1 MCSSDLVAQAQL
13 IWTVGIDDN
22 AWPVGFAGGAE
33 ASFVQEGGGVNALPG
48 SPFSI
53 SEALGADND
62 YYFAGQ
68 YFTVIPANGE
78 YDPVGAVDVDE
89 EAAERAFTDT
99 DLEQRYHFNLPE
111 TLQPTSLLSVTFDMF
126 NLDTSGADP
135 RFGVEVYVNG
145 VLVQPQ
151 IVIRPPQIDVDY
163 TTPQFT
169 LASVNAEV
177 GPGTD
182 NIVTLRGTAY
192 TGSGGGAWMGIDYVQ
207 LNQETTAIPAPSYPW
222 GVGRDDDTWST
233 GTGGGTNATFALGN
247 GSVNALPG
255 SAASTDNDY
264 YLAGVYTNAI
274 AANGTYEP
282 VGLVGANEAAAEG
295 GFTGND
301 NELRYHFNLPNTLQP
316 TDLMAVTFDAFGLDT
331 TGAEIGRASWRES
344 V

>member
-1 MCSSDLVAQAQL
+1 VRDKSPRRSSSGRRL
-13 IWTVGIDDN
+13 DDN
-22 AWPVGFAGGAE
+22 GWPVGFAGGAE
-33 ASFVQEGGGVNALPG
+33 ASFVQEGGGVNPLPG

-53 SEALGADND
+53 SEPQGADND

-99 DLEQRYHFNLPE
+99 DLEQRYPSPSRESAAHKPALR
-111 TLQPTSLLSVTFDMF
+111 TFRHVQTW
-126 NLDTSGADP
+126 NTSGADP
-135 RFGVEVYVNG
+135 RFGVEVYFNG

-207 LNQETTAIPAPSYPW
+207 LNQETTAIPSPAYPW
-222 GVGRDDDTWST
+222 GVGRDDGAWTA
-233 GTGGGTNATFALGN
+233 GTGGGTNATFALGT
-247 GSVNALPG
+247 GTVNALPG
-255 SAASTDNDY
+255 SATSTDNDY

-301 NELRYHFNLPNTLQP
+301 TELRYHFNLPNTLQP

-331 TGAEIGRASWRES
+331 TGADPRYGVE